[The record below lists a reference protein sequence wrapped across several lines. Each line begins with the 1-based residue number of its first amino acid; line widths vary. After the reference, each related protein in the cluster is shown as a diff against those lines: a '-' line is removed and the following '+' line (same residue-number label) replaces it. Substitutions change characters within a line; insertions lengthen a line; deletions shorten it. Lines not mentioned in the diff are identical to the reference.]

1 MFDCD
6 SLKTIHCCIRKI
18 TERLFRLWV
27 ILIVEDPT
35 VTVKCRTAIK
45 VMFIYFNLCVS
56 VMLNSLSYLFT
67 SILQNVYNFLLNVKK
82 CNQIPSIIYGLL

>member
-1 MFDCD
+1 MDVNKYDRLFNI
-6 SLKTIHCCIRKI
+6 TCIRKI

-27 ILIVEDPT
+27 SLIVEDPT

-67 SILQNVYNFLLNVKK
+67 KHS
-82 CNQIPSIIYGLL
+82 